1 MRSEHG
7 VWQGSAYT
15 PRSLSNTNSAY
26 RCLLQVYNIKT
37 KCVKSS
43 ADDGNVDDHDDDDAD
58 EDDYP
63 DNDGL

>member
-1 MRSEHG
+1 MQSEHG
-7 VWQGSAYT
+7 VWQGSAYI
-15 PRSLSNTNSAY
+15 PRPLSNTNSAY

-43 ADDGNVDDHDDDDAD
+43 ADDNNVDDDGDDND